1 MVSHL
6 KFSLEN
12 PNHKIRHPPPTTTLS
27 LLQMVSITVI
37 ATIKRNPYTTFHNK
51 IAVDDTPSPP
61 EFLHL
66 FLCLSF
72 VFFISS
78 MLSSSWWAHMIWFG
92 NFQFMWTRYVAYS
105 SSDDKHY
112 LFFCIWTICS
122 TLCFFKIKKI
132 EVICM
137 CIQVLQENHGFIFTH
152 ILFILGSISFKS
164 KFLQILLILMLID
177 IMLYLL
183 ISFRTR
189 RLENHGPSWCIN
201 TTTPKWLSLHTHRCN
216 HHHPPPPTYGCS
228 DIQQTFLS
236 TSLTRKIPKFPL
248 GHSRNPLS
256 WTRYEIEGYMYLY
269 IFLPSFNTQKHQNY
283 F

>member
-1 MVSHL
+1 MASHL
-6 KFSLEN
+6 NFSLEN
-12 PNHKIRHPPPTTTLS
+12 PNNKIWHSPPTTNHHYFS
-27 LLQMVSITVI
+27 VADV
-37 ATIKRNPYTTFHNK
+37 FHHRHRHHQSKPLHHLTQKKKK
-51 IAVDDTPSPP
+51 INVDDTHSSP

-66 FLCLSF
+66 FWCYSS
-72 VFFISS
+72 VFLISW
-78 MLSSSWWAHMIWFG
+78 MLSSLWWLHMIWFG

-189 RLENHGPSWCIN
+189 RLENHHPSWCIEA
-201 TTTPKWLSLHTHRCN
+201 TTLKWLSLHTHRCN
-216 HHHPPPPTYGCS
+216 HHHPSPPTHACFN
-228 DIQQTFLS
+228 IQQKLIS
-236 TSLTRKIPKFPL
+236 TSLT
-248 GHSRNPLS
+248 
-256 WTRYEIEGYMYLY
+256 
-269 IFLPSFNTQKHQNY
+269 
-283 F
+283 